1 MYSPV
6 PNGEQ
11 NFEGVESEGDSD
23 NISYAEDSEGSGGDS
38 EESEEVEVVSPPRT
52 ERHSK

>member
-11 NFEGVESEGDSD
+11 HVEGLGSEGDSD
-23 NISYAEDSEGSGGDS
+23 NISYAKDSEGSGDDS
-38 EESEEVEVVSPPRT
+38 EESEEV
-52 ERHSK
+52 KI

>member
-11 NFEGVESEGDSD
+11 NVEGVESEGDSD
-23 NISYAEDSEGSGGDS
+23 NISYAEDSEGSGDNS
-38 EESEEVEVVSPPRT
+38 EEREEIEVLSPPRN
-52 ERHSK
+52 E